1 MNISGDIPT
10 YGLAGNR
17 LDAIDVSEL
26 GEDKPSSS
34 TKQEEE
40 MDTEGFS

>member
-34 TKQEEE
+34 KQEEDV
-40 MDTEGFS
+40 DTEGFS